1 MKRYLFILSI
11 ITPILFTGCL
21 RTYYPAVYQS
31 SASPM
36 VFETNNAAT
45 ESGKYQSVDLTISK
59 GDYKNES
66 LQLLRGSYL
75 IVNTREYLNTNTRL
89 FGYGGI
95 YNVAGVE
102 KYDGNF
108 VVSYPK
114 EFNGSKSFLGA
125 GGEFGLN
132 LNFKI
137 YALKIGVGFTAGFTA
152 ELGDY
157 YNFRKKAA
165 SQGLIKSEQG
175 FVFLSFTAFP
185 ILAYEISEKTVIS
198 SQLNIGF
205 PGFISPS
212 LILNN
217 DGSVYWLSWF
227 PDSDDRNNILGHRLS
242 IGFITEVNKFNL
254 GF

>member
-1 MKRYLFILSI
+1 M
-11 ITPILFTGCL
+11 GCL

-31 SASPM
+31 SAPPM
-36 VFETNNAAT
+36 VFETNNSTT
-45 ESGKYQSVDLTISK
+45 ESGKYQSVDLTLSK
-59 GDYKNES
+59 GDYENES

-75 IVNTREYLNTNTRL
+75 IVNTQDYLNTNTRL

-95 YNVAGVE
+95 YNITGVE
-102 KYDGNF
+102 KYDKNF
-108 VVSYPK
+108 AVSYPK

-137 YALKIGVGFTAGFTA
+137 YSLKIGVGFTAGLSA

-157 YNFRKKAA
+157 YNFRKKAT

-175 FVFLSFTAFP
+175 LVFFTLSGFP
-185 ILAYEISEKTVIS
+185 IIAYEISEKTVIS
-198 SQLNIGF
+198 SQVNIGF

-212 LILNN
+212 FVLND

-227 PDSDDRNNILGHRLS
+227 PDFDDRNNGLGRRLS
-242 IGFITEVNKFNL
+242 IGFMMDVNKFNL